1 MTGDVELR
9 AIRAERLVQVGELRQ
24 ALEGVALAPG
34 NEATPR
40 QLIDASREATVT
52 S

>member
-9 AIRAERLVQVGELRQ
+9 AIRAEVQVGELSSARQ

-34 NEATPR
+34 NEATLR
-40 QLIDASREATVT
+40 QLIDASRRPP
-52 S
+52 